1 MATNDRVARYI
12 ARRRDQ
18 MAQRVRQARRQHG
31 WTQTQTAQFLGCS
44 RIKIN
49 RVERGRAE
57 LGVAELELL
66 AQAFELPLSF
76 FLQAAPGESA
86 G

>member
-1 MATNDRVARYI
+1 MSDRVVAYI
-12 ARRRDQ
+12 ASRREQ
-18 MAQRVRQARRQHG
+18 MAQRIRQARTQHG
-31 WTQTQTAQFLGCS
+31 WTQDQTAHFLGCS

-66 AQAFELPLSF
+66 AQEFELPVSF
-76 FLQAAPGESA
+76 FLQPALGE
-86 G
+86 